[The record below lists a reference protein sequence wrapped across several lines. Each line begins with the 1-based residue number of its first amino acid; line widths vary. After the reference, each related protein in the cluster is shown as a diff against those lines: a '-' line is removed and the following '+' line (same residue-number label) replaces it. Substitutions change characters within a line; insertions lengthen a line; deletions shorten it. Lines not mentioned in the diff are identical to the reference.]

1 MFLVRRQV
9 SIEQAEKFAQD
20 NRIALTFETS
30 SKNDINV
37 KGLFEEIAKQV
48 FVGYLSKRRQSQ
60 LTNPKTSPYTINQSE
75 SKKKIC
81 C

>member
-1 MFLVRRQV
+1 MQ
-9 SIEQAEKFAQD
+9 EAEEFAKE

-48 FVGYLSKRRQSQ
+48 FVGYLSKRRISE
-60 LTNPKTSPYTINQSE
+60 LTNPKSNPYTLSPNE
-75 SKKKIC
+75 GKKKGC